1 MPMPTRS
8 PSYSPRRNASVD
20 LPATSERLASVYRAV
35 LDTCALVPSL
45 QRDFLLQLAT
55 EEAYAPIWGSG
66 ILFELDYVLAGLH
79 DKRGIS
85 DSTGRRQHLFDQLK
99 QAFPGS
105 EVHAPKDREYSYG
118 LNDPDDG
125 HVAHAAIIGKAD
137 AIVTDDRRAGFSS
150 AHVLVE
156 AGIEIVHPH
165 QFAANTV
172 SAHPHAG
179 VRALRE
185 MSNRRANPPQTLEQI
200 LELLVTRHEMT
211 EVAEILL
218 PVLAEDGRRPG

>member
-1 MPMPTRS
+1 M
-8 PSYSPRRNASVD
+8 
-20 LPATSERLASVYRAV
+20 YRVV

-55 EEAYAPIWGSG
+55 EDAYAPVWGSG
-66 ILFELDYVLAGLH
+66 IIFELDYVLAGLYER
-79 DKRGIS
+79 RGIT
-85 DSTGRRQHLFDQLK
+85 DSAIRRRHFFDQLK
-99 QAFPGS
+99 EAFPGS
-105 EVHAPKDREYSYG
+105 EVQAPKDREYSYG

-137 AIVTDDRRAGFSS
+137 AIVTDDRRAGFSTAS
-150 AHVLVE
+150 VLVE
-156 AGIEIVHPH
+156 TGIETVLPH

-172 SAHPHAG
+172 SAHPDAG

-185 MSNRRANPPQTLEQI
+185 MSNRRTSPLQTPDQI
-200 LELLVTRHEMT
+200 LELLVTRHNMT

-218 PVLAEDGRRPG
+218 PPLTQGRGPR

>member
-1 MPMPTRS
+1 M
-8 PSYSPRRNASVD
+8 
-20 LPATSERLASVYRAV
+20 YRAV

-55 EEAYAPIWGSG
+55 EEAYAPVWGTG

-79 DKRGIS
+79 ERRGIT
-85 DSTGRRQHLFDQLK
+85 DSASRRRHLFEQLK
-99 QAFPGS
+99 KAFPGS
-105 EVHAPKDREYSYG
+105 EVHAPKDREYNYG
-118 LNDPDDG
+118 LDDPDDG

-137 AIVTDDRRAGFSS
+137 AIVTDDRRAGFST
-150 AHVLVE
+150 AQVLAE
-156 AGIEIVHPH
+156 ADIETVPPH

-172 SAHPHAG
+172 RAHPHAG

-185 MSNRRANPPQTLEQI
+185 MSRRWTNPPQTPEQI
-200 LELLVTRHEMT
+200 LDLLVTRHGMT

-218 PVLAEDGRRPG
+218 PLPAEDTGVPADQPRLTSRE

>member
-1 MPMPTRS
+1 M
-8 PSYSPRRNASVD
+8 
-20 LPATSERLASVYRAV
+20 YRAV

-45 QRDFLLQLAT
+45 QRDLLLQLAA
-55 EEAYAPIWGSG
+55 EEAYAPLWGSG

-85 DSTGRRQHLFDQLK
+85 DSARRRQHLFDQLK

-137 AIVTDDRRAGFSS
+137 AIVTDDRRAGFGS
-150 AHVLVE
+150 ARVLVE
-156 AGIEIVHPH
+156 ADIETVYPH

-172 SAHPHAG
+172 AAHPDAG

-185 MSNRRANPPQTLEQI
+185 MSNRRTNPPQTPEQI
-200 LELLVTRHEMT
+200 LELLVMQHKMT
-211 EVAEILL
+211 EVAEILRPL
-218 PVLAEDGRRPG
+218 VAEDSW